1 MTDPGNTPG
10 DPLLRPIEADAE
22 LSRELAGQRLDA
34 SLAQVWPQHSRSQL
48 QRWLESGAI
57 SVDGAPA
64 RGRVRVRG
72 GERVSLRATEQIQAP
87 DQPEAIPL
95 DFLFEDPA
103 VLVLSKPAGLV
114 VHPGAG
120 NRSGTLVN
128 ALLAFD
134 PMLAR
139 LPRAGIVHRLDKE
152 TSGALLIAR
161 TAEAHQILVRALAA
175 REIEREYLALVQ
187 GEPVSGVTVDAPLDR
202 HPGDRLRRAV
212 VHDGRPAVTHARIE
226 KRYNGYTLLRCKL
239 ETGRTHQIRV
249 HLAHMRLP
257 IVGDPLYGGRL
268 RLPAGAS
275 PELIEQLRGFR
286 RQALHA
292 IRLAFAHPLSGERI
306 ETHAPMPADFSEL
319 LQALG

>member
-1 MTDPGNTPG
+1 MSETA

-48 QRWLESGAI
+48 QRWLQSGAI
-57 SVDGAPA
+57 SVDGQPA
-64 RGRVRVRG
+64 RGRERVRG
-72 GERVSLRATEQIQAP
+72 GERVSLRAIEQIQAP
-87 DQPEAIPL
+87 DQPEQMPL
-95 DFLFEDPA
+95 DLLYEDA
-103 VLVLSKPAGLV
+103 SLLVLNKPAGLV

-161 TAEAHQILVRALAA
+161 TADAHQALVRALAA

-187 GEPVSGVTVDAPLDR
+187 GEPVSGFTVDAPLDR

-226 KRYNGYTLLRCKL
+226 QRFSGYTLLRCRL

-249 HLAHMRLP
+249 HMAHMRLP

-275 PELIEQLRGFR
+275 SELIEQLRGFR

-292 IRLAFAHPLSGERI
+292 IRLAFAHPVSAEPI
-306 ETHAPMPADFSEL
+306 QIHAEMPDDFKML
-319 LQALG
+319 LRALA